1 MELRKLNTGDYD
13 QLLDL
18 LNVVF
23 TKQNG
28 HPMDF
33 LNELPKM
40 WVCDDR
46 HMGYHTGVFE
56 DGKLV
61 AVGGCY
67 PLPLKIGETSL
78 LFATTGNMAT
88 LPEYE
93 GRGYFNRIFTELMHR
108 LEEMGADGARLG
120 GSRTRY
126 ARFGY
131 EPAGLAYNITLNEK
145 NRVKY
150 FQNLGAELEFREIRS
165 GDVDLLEFCNALSRK
180 ADFYVER
187 SSEENYRDVY
197 LALCSKHAAPY
208 VALKDGVPVGYLA
221 ATSNKQYIGRAV
233 KGREIRELRY
243 TSVEQFL
250 PIVCAWQ
257 RYVNDSISFQLAPYM
272 AEELRLIVPGAENV
286 SVASPSRFK
295 ILNYEKLADALLKLK
310 HSKHPLMNGEFVL
323 GIEDYGTIRLYV
335 DGNVAGCEK
344 SQKTPVCTVDK
355 RTATRLLFG
364 HLPPYAS
371 TALSDP
377 LLGNWLPLPL
387 SWVTLDYV

>member
-1 MELRKLNTGDYD
+1 MDLRKLNADDYD

-23 TKQNG
+23 AKEHG

-33 LNELPKM
+33 LNEFPKM
-40 WVCDDR
+40 WIRDDK

-67 PLPLKIGETSL
+67 PLPLTVGDTSL

-93 GRGYFNRIFTELMHR
+93 GRGYFNRIFTELMKE
-108 LEEMGADGARLG
+108 LKEIGADGARLG

-131 EPAGLAYNITLNEK
+131 EPAGLAYNVSLNEK
-145 NRVKY
+145 NRLKY
-150 FQNLGAELEFREIRS
+150 FQDLGADIEFREIRPE
-165 GDVDLLEFCNALSRK
+165 DVDLLVFCDELSRK
-180 ADFYVER
+180 APIHVAR
-187 SSEENYRDVY
+187 STEDNYRDVY

-208 VALKDGVPVGYLA
+208 IALKEGVPVGYLA
-221 ATSNKQYIGRAV
+221 ATSDSQYIGRTV
-233 KGREIRELRY
+233 NGRSIRELRY
-243 TSVEQFL
+243 TSLEHFA

-257 RYVNDSISFQLAPYM
+257 RHVNNSISFQLAPYM
-272 AEELRLIVPGAENV
+272 VDELKLIAPGAENI
-286 SVASPSRFK
+286 SISSPSRFR
-295 ILNYEKLADALLKLK
+295 ILNYEKLADALLKVK
-310 HSKHPLMNGEFVL
+310 HSRQPLMNGEFVL
-323 GIEDYGTIRLYV
+323 EIEDYGVIRLYV
-335 DGNVAGCEK
+335 DDRAVGCEK
-344 SQKTPVCTVDK
+344 TDKTPACTVDK
-355 RTATRLLFG
+355 LTATRLLFG

-371 TALSDP
+371 ITLSNP
-377 LLGNWLPLPL
+377 LVANWLPLPL
-387 SWVTLDYV
+387 CWNTLDYV

>member
-1 MELRKLNTGDYD
+1 MELRKLHTGDYD
-13 QLLDL
+13 QLLNL

-23 TKQNG
+23 AKQHG
-28 HPMDF
+28 HAMDF

-40 WVCDDR
+40 WVCDNQ

-67 PLPLKIGETSL
+67 PFTVKIGDTSL

-93 GRGYFNRIFTELMHR
+93 GRGYFNRIFTELMKE
-108 LEEMGADGARLG
+108 LEEIGADGARLG

-131 EPAGLAYNITLNEK
+131 EPAGLAYHITLNEK
-145 NRVKY
+145 NRLKY
-150 FQNLGAELEFREIRS
+150 FQNPGADIEFREIQPE
-165 GDVDLLEFCNALSRK
+165 DVEFLEFCDALSRK
-180 ADFYVER
+180 ADFYAER
-187 SSEENYRDVY
+187 DTAENYRDVY

-208 VALKDGVPVGYLA
+208 IALKNGTPVGYLA
-221 ATSNKQYIGRAV
+221 ATSETQYIGRAV
-233 KGREIRELRY
+233 NGPFIRELRY
-243 TSVEQFL
+243 TSPQYFL

-257 RYVNDSISFQLAPYM
+257 RHVNNTITFQLAPYM
-272 AEELRLIVPGAENV
+272 IDELKAVVPGAEKI
-286 SVASPSRFK
+286 SILSPSRFK

-310 HSKHPLMNGEFVL
+310 HSKQPLINGEIVL

-335 DGNVAGCEK
+335 DGNAAGCEK
-344 SQKTPVCTVDK
+344 TEKTPVCTLDK

-364 HLPPYAS
+364 HLPPCAS
-371 TALSDP
+371 IPLFDP
-377 LLGNWLPLPL
+377 LLNNWLPLPL